1 MIQGS
6 GVRVWLLIVLVPG
19 FGCGVWLLS
28 GCSQASRPGAP
39 GACVASDCAGT
50 CSFRVDGAVR
60 AGQVGAG
67 AAVSLACRESL
78 VARWPAGMTLAGFW
92 LRAVRSLR
100 AWSLPLRR

>member
-78 VARWPAGMTLAGFW
+78 V
-92 LRAVRSLR
+92 RSEE
-100 AWSLPLRR
+100 RRVGEEGRDDCSRRPVK